1 MPTYKQSSVEPS
13 APIETLAPGR
23 YGFEV
28 IAADEVVA
36 KSGNEMIKLNLKIAS
51 KPNRVWDNLVFTE
64 KAFWKIDQF
73 LVGTGSNLDEG
84 AEVEVTAD
92 GCLGLAGIVE
102 LGVEPGMGA
111 NSDREFNNV
120 VKYIHPDSYTAAD
133 RETMDSV
140 RRWAVDHIASA
151 PISAPAA
158 PVAEEDMPF

>member
-1 MPTYKQSSVEPS
+1 MPTYTQSNSEPS
-13 APIETLAPGR
+13 TPIETLAPGR

-36 KSGNEMIKLNLKIAS
+36 KSGNEMIKLNLKIAA

-92 GCLGLAGIVE
+92 GCLGLTGIVE

-111 NSDREFNNV
+111 NSDREFNCV
-120 VKYIHPDSYTAAD
+120 VKYIHPDSYTVAD
-133 RETMDSV
+133 RDTMEAVSS
-140 RRWAVDHIASA
+140 WAVDAIAPA
-151 PISAPAA
+151 PAAPAA

>member
-1 MPTYKQSSVEPS
+1 MPSITVTKSEDLG
-13 APIETLAPGR
+13 PIENLAPGR
-23 YGFEV
+23 YAFEV
-28 IAADEVVA
+28 IEAAETLA
-36 KSGNEMIKLNLKIAS
+36 KSSGNEMIKLNLKIAA

-73 LVGTGSNLDEG
+73 LVGTGANLSEG
-84 AEVEVTAD
+84 AEIEVTAD

-120 VKYIHPDSYTAAD
+120 VKYIHPGSYTASD
-133 RETMDSV
+133 KETMDKVSE
-140 RRWAVDHIASA
+140 WAVDAIAPA
-151 PISAPAA
+151 PAAPAA

>member
-1 MPTYKQSSVEPS
+1 MPTYKQSNSEPS

-36 KSGNEMIKLNLKIAS
+36 KSGNEMIKLNLKVAS

-73 LVGTGSNLDEG
+73 LVGTGANLSEG

-92 GCLGLAGIVE
+92 GCLGLTGIVE

-120 VKYIHPDSYTAAD
+120 VKYIHPDSYTATD
-133 RETMDSV
+133 KETMGSV
-140 RRWAVDHIASA
+140 SSWAVDAIAPA
-151 PISAPAA
+151 AAPAA